1 MINMTADSQP
11 PLLFDRLLLKG
22 CLVDPARL
30 SIQSHNGST
39 TVEPKVMS
47 LLQVLAERPG
57 HIWTR
62 EDLLNRIWPDGVGG
76 DESLTRLIYLLRK
89 AFSDVHDVNGLVK
102 TVSKRGYALDVAVQ
116 REPPGEPHRD
126 TGGASPS
133 STPAAHEA
141 PPRFS
146 VGVLPIEEIGETN
159 EHGLLRDG
167 MMRDLTALLSR
178 SSGLKLAPIDTSA
191 YFVENRMPQP
201 QIARALNVRYLVCT
215 AISKQAEMVWVRVE
229 LFDSVDARVVWAEK
243 YEADIQEFFRIQDD
257 IVLSISTAVS
267 AKVKTPRRAPA
278 QRRRPFDLDAYERV
292 QRARNLRLS
301 YGPETARQIE
311 AVLKEALALEPDNA
325 IAKAELAVQLSQNV
339 VSQWAQDENDT
350 RETANRL
357 ISEALG
363 QQPNDPDVIASAGIV
378 NAMFHDPDSAIAYL
392 NRVVSMDPNDA
403 HARAVLGW
411 QKCLRHADAS
421 GLDDIRLAESHAP
434 HHPRFGLWATY
445 RCTAHLFLLD
455 YEAGETACRDAI
467 VRTPNYYQPHCSL
480 AWAQTGFGKLD
491 DAKISVRK
499 AQAYGDADIIP
510 GFVCEMKK
518 WSSNSPNRS
527 DTWMVL
533 DKMLKL

>member
-1 MINMTADSQP
+1 MTTDSQP
-11 PLLFDRLLLKG
+11 GLKFDRLLLKG

-30 SIQSHNGST
+30 RIQSHKGST
-39 TVEPKVMS
+39 TVEPKVMA
-47 LLQVLAERPG
+47 LLQVLAEQPG

-62 EDLLNRIWPDGVGG
+62 DDLLNRIWTDGAGG

-89 AFSDVHDVNGLVK
+89 AFSDVHDVNGLVT
-102 TVSKRGYALDVAVQ
+102 TVSKRGYALDATVQ
-116 REPPGEPHRD
+116 RETLSQPPSG
-126 TGGASPS
+126 TGDASS
-133 STPAAHEA
+133 SGTPAAREA
-141 PPRFS
+141 PSRFS
-146 VGVLPIEEIGETN
+146 VGVLPIDEIGETD
-159 EHGLLRDG
+159 EHRLLRDG

-178 SSGLKLAPIDTSA
+178 SSGLIVAPIDSSV
-191 YFVENRMPQP
+191 YFAGHRMPQP
-201 QIARALNVRYLVCT
+201 EIARALNVRYLVCT
-215 AISKQAEMVWVRVE
+215 AISKQAERVWVRVE
-229 LFDSVDARVVWAEK
+229 LFDSIDARVVWAEK
-243 YEADIQEFFRIQDD
+243 YEAGIEEFFRIQDD
-257 IVLSISTAVS
+257 IALSISTAVS

-278 QRRRPFDLDAYERV
+278 NRRRRFGLDAYEQV

-301 YGPETARQIE
+301 YGLETARQIE
-311 AVLKEALALEPDNA
+311 AALKEALAIEPDNA

-339 VSQWAQDENDT
+339 VSQWAEDENDT

-392 NRVVSMDPNDA
+392 NRVISMDPNDA

-445 RCTAHLFLLD
+445 RCTAHLFLLE
-455 YEAGETACRDAI
+455 YESGETACRDAI

-499 AQAYGDADIIP
+499 AQAYGDADVIP
-510 GFVCEMKK
+510 RFVCEMKK